1 MTCQAERG
9 MCERSKVKSREKGKR
24 RSVGRHAKVAA
35 EANSGAGH
43 PERVAY
49 AKSLGYSKDA
59 LKTLPA
65 DAVVSRG
72 CGIPVARAR
81 LRRGEVVLDLGS
93 GAGLDVFLAARL
105 VGPTGRVIGVDSAI
119 EMVNRANQA
128 AEESGFANVEFKHA
142 PIERLPL
149 GDHSV
154 DVAISNCVLNH
165 CADKVRAFKE
175 VYRVL
180 KVGGRVC
187 ISDLVASGPFSEAAL
202 ADEVWGEWLAVA
214 QSKNDY
220 LRAIEQAGFQEVTT
234 EGEAAFDMAEH
245 DERLKG
251 RIVSIV
257 VSARKN

>member
-1 MTCQAERG
+1 M
-9 MCERSKVKSREKGKR
+9 KSREKGKR

-43 PERVAY
+43 PDRVAY
-49 AKSLGYSKDA
+49 AKSLGYSKEA

-72 CGIPVARAR
+72 CGTPVARAR

-105 VGPTGRVIGVDSAI
+105 VGPTGRVIGVDSI
-119 EMVNRANQA
+119 LEMVNRANEA
-128 AEESGFANVEFKHA
+128 AERSKLANVEFKHA
-142 PIERLPL
+142 LIERLPL
-149 GDHSV
+149 DDCSV
-154 DVAISNCVLNH
+154 DVAISNCVMNH

-180 KVGGRVC
+180 KTGGRMW

-202 ADEVWGEWLAVA
+202 ADEIWGEWLAVA
-214 QSKNDY
+214 QSKRDY
-220 LRAIEQAGFQEVTT
+220 LRAIEQAGFQEVTV
-234 EGEAAFDMAEH
+234 EGEAAFNVAEN
-245 DERLKG
+245 DGRLKG
-251 RIVSIV
+251 RIVSIG
-257 VSARKN
+257 VSARKK